1 MRLLIIGALSGQI
14 GAASQIA
21 VSRGAKVSHANDIDT
36 AIRGLCNGQGADLV
50 MVDTTLDIAHLV
62 SRLKNERISI
72 PVVACG
78 VDDDA
83 KVAVAAI
90 KAEGHHARAMMPS
103 ATEALTGPTRHAT
116 IPKMVATGAAGAA
129 TALATTA
136 QRGMMGLSRIRIGWH
151 AICAASGT
159 ASTRARPEG
168 MNRESFVVTGPVS
181 NKIPPV
187 ATTERAKAKSKA
199 SHGSSA
205 RRTKTVTPNTGIP
218 RTGLAEATHTNTIEA
233 MMEALMSFKRAGAD
247 AILTYAAMEA
257 AELLDA

>member
-1 MRLLIIGALSGQI
+1 
-14 GAASQIA
+14 
-21 VSRGAKVSHANDIDT
+21 
-36 AIRGLCNGQGADLV
+36 
-50 MVDTTLDIAHLV
+50 
-62 SRLKNERISI
+62 
-72 PVVACG
+72 
-78 VDDDA
+78 
-83 KVAVAAI
+83 
-90 KAEGHHARAMMPS
+90 MPS

-233 MMEALMSFKRAGAD
+233 MMEALMMLGSGVTKTTKPTSARTPATMRTHSPPPKRATRATTKATTMAQLAPD
-247 AILTYAAMEA
+247 TATK
-257 AELLDA
+257 